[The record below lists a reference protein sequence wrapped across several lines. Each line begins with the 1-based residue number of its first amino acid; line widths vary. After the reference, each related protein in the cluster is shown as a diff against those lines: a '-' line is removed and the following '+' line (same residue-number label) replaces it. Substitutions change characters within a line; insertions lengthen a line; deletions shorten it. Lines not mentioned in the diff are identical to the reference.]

1 MENDTKN
8 KKKSS
13 TSKKSTTEVKKKS
26 PSKTSATKSKK
37 SGTKTSSATKAAPK
51 RKTSAT
57 TKKTSTSK
65 KSTATK
71 KSSVSKTSTAVKK
84 TSRIET
90 PIIQKYY
97 YMFKMNAVLLNVLSI
112 ILLIIVGFVFY
123 FIYGNNSIEIFN
135 DNIVLVMFLYVPYL
149 TCHEIVHSISYCIYE
164 ADFKNITYG
173 AYLEKSILCCLCK
186 QNISK
191 RNILH
196 SLLAPFIY
204 LGVITL
210 IIGIVF
216 DIPVLV
222 ILSLSN
228 IAGCVGD
235 FVMFYDLVKLNNYE
249 FSEYNDPIAF
259 GLYTKEDFS
268 KLKLFGLKYVDK
280 KIKLDRDD
288 LKKIRISNTSI
299 MLFIIFY
306 VFLFLT
312 LFVIE

>member
-13 TSKKSTTEVKKKS
+13 ASKKSTTEVKKKS
-26 PSKTSATKSKK
+26 PSKTSANKSKK
-37 SGTKTSSATKAAPK
+37 NGTKTSSATKAAPK

-65 KSTATK
+65 KSTSTK

-84 TSRIET
+84 TSHIET

-97 YMFKMNAVLLNVLSI
+97 YMFKMDTVLLNVLSI
-112 ILLIIVGFVFY
+112 ILLIAVGFAFY
-123 FIYGNNSIEIFN
+123 FIYGKNSIETFN
-135 DNIVLVMFLYVPYL
+135 NNIVLVMFLYVPYL
-149 TCHEIVHSISYCIYE
+149 TLHEVVHSISYCVYGANFI
-164 ADFKNITYG
+164 NITYG

-186 QNISK
+186 QNINK

-204 LGVITL
+204 LGVFTL

-216 DIPVLV
+216 DIPALV

-228 IAGCVGD
+228 IAGCTGD
-235 FVMFYDLVKLNNYE
+235 FVMFHDLAKLNNYE

-268 KLKLFGLKYVDK
+268 KLNLFGLNYVGK

-288 LKKIRISNTSI
+288 LKKIRISKTSI
-299 MLFIIFY
+299 TMFVVFYALMICMLFII
-306 VFLFLT
+306 
-312 LFVIE
+312 